1 MVRESM
7 QLSTNKCTQVSSW
20 AVFVQRQS
28 TPSSSLTRL
37 TISKLRSLLAKLKRN
52 QLTISNHQSIT
63 KEKPFAV
70 SMEPIVDILT
80 LIRLGIGM
88 VGS

>member
-1 MVRESM
+1 MGS
-7 QLSTNKCTQVSSW
+7 
-20 AVFVQRQS
+20 
-28 TPSSSLTRL
+28 
-37 TISKLRSLLAKLKRN
+37 LRSEAVDTIVFTDKINDFKAEITFGKVKKKYSFHQLD